1 MENLRIVLGEE
12 SKDLQYLGI
21 SLFGYYLNRI
31 PYVIL
36 DKHHHDSCFEICYL
50 ESGMQPYYV
59 YTQDHLQKEQIELY
73 RLHGG
78 DVFITKPYEYHSTGS
93 FHQLRGSL
101 YWINIDYNAPA
112 LLNHTKEQ
120 SDVLKRVLLS
130 IDHHVLRIP
139 KNISSRFVEA
149 FSLIQTGDYL
159 KVFRACELLSL
170 FILEL
175 GEYNNCLSG
184 EHTMGIPLSGK
195 GLQAINFIQNNILSP
210 SLDVQAVAD
219 HLHFSRAY
227 AMTVFHK
234 EVGMTIHEYILQCKI
249 EQAYELLKTYSI
261 IETALLLNFSSS
273 QHFSRVFR
281 EQTNM
286 TPREYISVK
295 IKGGQ

>member
-12 SKDLQYLGI
+12 SQDLEYLGI
-21 SLFGYYLNRI
+21 HLFGYYLNRI

-59 YTQDHLQKEQIELY
+59 YSQDHLKKEKVELY
-73 RLHGG
+73 RLYGG

-101 YWINIDYNAPA
+101 YWINIDCNAPT

-120 SDVLKRVLLS
+120 SDVLKKVLLN

-139 KNISSRFVEA
+139 KSISSRFVEA
-149 FSLIQTGDYL
+149 FSLIQTGDSL

-175 GEYNNCLSG
+175 GECSNSLSI
-184 EHTMGIPLSGK
+184 EHTMGIPLSGN
-195 GLQAINFIQNNILSP
+195 GLQAIDFIQNNIFSP
-210 SLDVQAVAD
+210 ELDIQTVAD

-227 AMTVFHK
+227 TMTLFRN

-249 EQAYELLKTYSI
+249 ERACELLETYSI
-261 IETALLLNFSSS
+261 TETAFLLNFSSS

-286 TPREYISVK
+286 TPREYISAK
-295 IKGGQ
+295 DKSKQ